1 MTGKHDADVARC
13 PLCGGSLEAGRA
25 TLPFV
30 RGERVI
36 TIRDVPAEVCGDCG
50 EAYLSGPVTDA
61 VQDLVQKLEAL
72 DSEVSVARFH
82 AA

>member
-1 MTGKHDADVARC
+1 MDDDDHGRC
-13 PLCGGSLEAGRA
+13 ALCGGSLYEGTA

-36 TIRDVPAEVCGDCG
+36 TIRDVPAEVCAECG
-50 EAYLSGPVTDA
+50 EPYMSGA
-61 VQDLVQKLEAL
+61 VADSVQELVNKLEAL